1 MSAISLSAMTK
12 IIKGTDP
19 DIRVGA
25 QAKHELRSCVEDYA
39 MRISELA
46 LNTARNAN
54 RNTVLPQDII
64 AAREQLMI
72 GVKFHQKQTSK

>member
-12 IIKGTDP
+12 IIKSTDHN
-19 DIRVGA
+19 IRIGM
-25 QAKHELRSCVEDYA
+25 QTKYELRSCVENYA
-39 MRISELA
+39 TRISELA

-72 GVKFHQKQTSK
+72 GVKFHQNQTSK